1 MSTLVG
7 ELGKRNSELALRTS
21 PAGWLRKSR
30 GKWPSVESYGV
41 LPCLRG
47 YSVRGAFLAV

>member
-7 ELGKRNSELALRTS
+7 ELGKRNSGLGLRTS

-41 LPCLRG
+41 LPCPPG
-47 YSVRGAFLAV
+47 YATRGAFLAV